1 MPLPSSG
8 QVPLVGQAGPSRQ
21 AFLIKFPQDTWSILE
36 ASPKATVSVG
46 SDGNITLKIPGQD
59 PIPFESRPTSTTSE
73 ILALSSSRSKPR
85 LSLSA
90 TASTRL
96 NVPFTSKSTAR
107 AADRLRAQTDALDQ
121 RKKDRAARIDGSA
134 PASGLGGAGKKKAER
149 LLGSVSMAVSSS
161 APGAVGSA
169 PAAGSVPLKTRV
181 VQYLAMGE
189 TTEEDLCRRMGGDEH
204 HVMRVV
210 QVVGRPSEHR
220 VGVWSLQPSQYAKI
234 KLGAGQWSYTYAEQ
248 QQVIRLAHAAF
259 DELGLP
265 QNAEERMDLAKKEK
279 DAHTGYGARSSDASD
294 KGTPQ
299 LPTSQGFSV
308 NPVSVIRDREKART
322 ESPSP
327 SKPKPAPAPVKK
339 GPQSKIARERAKFV
353 AERQRAGSGSLP
365 NTKGAGGMAS
375 PRLGPTQSPSLSPEK
390 KDSKA
395 LEKEEQRAESR
406 KQTEKAKEVKTMP
419 KERPAASKGVSLQA
433 DPDDERVRKRSDREE
448 TKRLPSQVS
457 EEAIKARRSR
467 PSFDYSSSSS
477 DGPSKPRDPKRERKK
492 PQQDAGKERSIPL
505 AELVKQREKRARELA
520 ASDESGEEGEIRGRP
535 KTKRTSDHWIPS
547 AGGHLPLPANIR
559 HDELLPKRVPKRP
572 IPDHSA
578 SLAERPSNGHLPR
591 RDEPLSSNASY
602 RSAQRDP
609 DRLRDRYEELYPAYQ
624 KLTEKL
630 SRVHH
635 AAEAGGDIG
644 MSEMEIRKMASKWE
658 RWHTELSDI
667 RRWFG
672 RA

>member
-36 ASPKATVSVG
+36 GSPKATVSVG

-134 PASGLGGAGKKKAER
+134 PASGLNGAGKKKAER

-279 DAHTGYGARSSDASD
+279 DANTGYGARSSDGSD

-308 NPVSVIRDREKART
+308 NPVSVLRDREKART

-327 SKPKPAPAPVKK
+327 PKPKPATAPVKK

-375 PRLGPTQSPSLSPEK
+375 PRLGPIQSPSLSPEK
-390 KDSKA
+390 RDSKA

-406 KQTEKAKEVKTMP
+406 KQSEKAKEVKPMP
-419 KERPAASKGVSLQA
+419 KERPAASKGVSS
-433 DPDDERVRKRSDREE
+433 SDREE

-457 EEAIKARRSR
+457 DEATKARRSR

-477 DGPSKPRDPKRERKK
+477 DGPSKPRGAKRERKK

-535 KTKRTSDHWIPS
+535 KTKRTSDH
-547 AGGHLPLPANIR
+547 GHLPLPASTR
-559 HDELLPKRVPKRP
+559 HDELVPKRVHSRP

-578 SLAERPSNGHLPR
+578 SLPGRPSNGHLPR
-591 RDEPLSSNASY
+591 RDEPLSPNSSY

-624 KLTEKL
+624 KLAEKL

>member
-1 MPLPSSG
+1 MPLPTTG
-8 QVPLVGQAGPSRQ
+8 QVPLVGQSGPSRQ
-21 AFLIKFPQDTWSILE
+21 AYLIKFPLDTWSILE
-36 ASPKATVSVG
+36 GSPKATISVG
-46 SDGNITLKIPGQD
+46 SDGDFTLRIPGQD

-73 ILALSSSRSKPR
+73 ILSLSSSRSKPR

-90 TASTRL
+90 CATTRL
-96 NVPFTSKSTAR
+96 NVPFTTKSTAR

-121 RKKDRAARIDGSA
+121 RKKDRAARIDGSGPAVPSEMGGGRGKGVKERMAGA
-134 PASGLGGAGKKKAER
+134 PA
-149 LLGSVSMAVSSS
+149 MAVSSS
-161 APGAVGSA
+161 APGVVGAA

-189 TTEEDLCRRMGGDEH
+189 TTEEDLCRRMGGDEN

-220 VGVWSLQPSQYAKI
+220 VGVWSLQPNQYAKI
-234 KLGAGQWSYTYAEQ
+234 KLGAGQWSYAYAEQ

-265 QNAEERMDLAKKEK
+265 SNAEERADLARKEK
-279 DAHTGYGARSSDASD
+279 DAQTGYGGRSSDGSD

-299 LPTSQGFSV
+299 LPRSQGFSV
-308 NPVSVIRDREKART
+308 NPISVVRDREKART

-327 SKPKPAPAPVKK
+327 SKPKPATAPTKK

-365 NTKGAGGMAS
+365 NTKGAGGTAS

-395 LEKEEQRAESR
+395 LEKEEEVRAEAQR
-406 KQTEKAKEVKTMP
+406 QRDKVKPKPKEVKSVVP
-419 KERPAASKGVSLQA
+419 QPEK
-433 DPDDERVRKRSDREE
+433 DDARVRRRPDKEDK
-448 TKRLPSQVS
+448 KRLPSQLDDTTG
-457 EEAIKARRSR
+457 KARRSR
-467 PSFDYSSSSS
+467 PAFDYSSSSS
-477 DGPSKPRDPKRERKK
+477 DGPSRPREARERKK
-492 PQQDAGKERSIPL
+492 PPAAGEDGKERSIPL

-520 ASDESGEEGEIRGRP
+520 ESDESGEEGEIRGRP
-535 KTKRTSDHWIPS
+535 KTRRSDDYRSIH
-547 AGGHLPLPANIR
+547 PLPADV
-559 HDELLPKRVPKRP
+559 HSKDLPKHAQNHVISGGPVSSSLPARP
-572 IPDHSA
+572 ADAPRS
-578 SLAERPSNGHLPR
+578 R
-591 RDEPLSSNASY
+591 RDDTLTSSTSS

-624 KLTEKL
+624 KLAEKL

-635 AAEAGGDIG
+635 AAEAGEELGV
-644 MSEMEIRKMASKWE
+644 SELEIRKMAGKWE
-658 RWHTELSDI
+658 RWHMELSDI
-667 RRWFG
+667 RKWFG